1 MEELQLS
8 ASHVKLPKDNVLHSV
23 WSTWQSLLIAVAK
36 PQELI
41 IHVASMDDLLAT
53 PVAHMEN
60 ISFKPCVYI
69 CEFS

>member
-8 ASHVKLPKDNVLHSV
+8 ASHVPKDNVLHSV
-23 WSTWQSLLIAVAK
+23 WSTWQSLLTAVAK

-41 IHVASMDDLLAT
+41 IYVASMDDLLAT

-60 ISFKPCVYI
+60 ISFKL
-69 CEFS
+69 